1 MGKWLTGSS
10 TTSTTR
16 LSGSIT
22 TSTTG
27 GFSLILLLDPK
38 THDTEE
44 VLLMK
49 ILEQERTAVEY
60 LRACAPTWPLL
71 SDVPLVGL
79 ILGSG
84 LGSLAKEI
92 EEPITIPYADIP
104 GFPLS
109 HVSGHAGNLVLGRI
123 GRRAVAA
130 LAGRAHLYEGWS
142 PVQATLPV
150 RVLAGLGVKEL
161 IVSNASGGIN
171 PRFRSGQVFLIDQHI
186 DAMRKSPFSEQE
198 IAAPIDRVTASDAEL
213 LRYGHHRRV
222 GGTYDQEMMER
233 AESVALSLGFSLHR
247 GTYLATLGPTYE
259 TRAEYRMFARLGADM
274 VGMSTVPEVLVARSR
289 AMRVL
294 AFSIVTNVATPDA
307 PTKTEHSEVLDWS
320 KQAQSRLVPLI
331 KTLLNTPK
339 PSP

>member
-1 MGKWLTGSS
+1 MN
-10 TTSTTR
+10 
-16 LSGSIT
+16 
-22 TSTTG
+22 
-27 GFSLILLLDPK
+27 
-38 THDTEE
+38 
-44 VLLMK
+44 
-49 ILEQERTAVEY
+49 ILEQERIAVEY
-60 LRACAPTWPLL
+60 LRASAPVDLL
-71 SDVPLVGL
+71 LRASPLVGL

-84 LGSLAKEI
+84 LGSLAQEI
-92 EEPITIPYADIP
+92 EDPITIPYANIP

-142 PVQATLPV
+142 PVQATFPV

-171 PRFRSGQVFLIDQHI
+171 PRFRSGQVVLIDQHI

-198 IAAPIDRVTASDAEL
+198 LTLRGERGSAGAEEI
-213 LRYGHHRRV
+213 LRYGHHNRV
-222 GGTYDQEMMER
+222 GGTYDEVLMKDAER
-233 AESVALSLGFSLHR
+233 VALSLGFPLHR

-289 AMRVL
+289 ALRVL

-320 KQAQSRLVPLI
+320 KQAQSQLVPLI

-339 PSP
+339 TSP